1 MGKELY
7 MLISSRV
14 TCLYVADDIEN
25 IFSFFLMHAADT
37 CFHSS
42 PPTSTSVSQTLARHS
57 SFIHFIH
64 LQMVSA

>member
-25 IFSFFLMHAADT
+25 IFSFF
-37 CFHSS
+37 FN
-42 PPTSTSVSQTLARHS
+42 ARS
-57 SFIHFIH
+57 
-64 LQMVSA
+64 